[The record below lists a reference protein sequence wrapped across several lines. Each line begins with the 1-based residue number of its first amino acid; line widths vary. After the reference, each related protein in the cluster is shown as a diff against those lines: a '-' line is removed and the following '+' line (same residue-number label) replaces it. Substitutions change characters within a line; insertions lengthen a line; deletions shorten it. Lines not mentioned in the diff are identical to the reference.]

1 MRLAVIM
8 GLVLGIGL
16 GLLAGWVVWPVEY
29 ADVTPDLLA
38 ADARIEYAIMV
49 ATAYEAD
56 GDLELAL
63 GRLARL
69 GDSAT
74 VALLNAFNAAED
86 DEIALS
92 GLQKL
97 AAELELH
104 ATMPTP
110 TE

>member
-16 GLLAGWVVWPVEY
+16 GLLAGWMVWPVEY
-29 ADVTPDLLA
+29 ADVTPDLLT

>member
-16 GLLAGWVVWPVEY
+16 GLLAGGVVWPVEY
-29 ADVTPDLLA
+29 ADVTPDLLT

-69 GDSAT
+69 GDSAA

>member
-1 MRLAVIM
+1 MRWAALM
-8 GLVLGIGL
+8 GLVFGVGL
-16 GLLAGWVVWPVEY
+16 GLLAGWVAWPVEY

-38 ADARIEYAIMV
+38 TDARVEYALMV

-56 GDLELAL
+56 GNLELAL

-69 GDSAT
+69 GDSASVT
-74 VALLNAFNAAED
+74 LLNTFNAAED

-97 AAELELH
+97 ATELELH

-110 TE
+110 TK

>member
-16 GLLAGWVVWPVEY
+16 GLLAGWMVWPVEY
-29 ADVTPDLLA
+29 ADVTPDLLT

-97 AAELELH
+97 AVELELH